1 MAARTDTE
9 LVFGGSAA
17 RLHGED
23 THLLG
28 REAESAGVDAVLRD
42 PDGPRLVLV
51 RGERGVGR
59 TAFVRAAGERLRA
72 DGVAVLAVD
81 CVAGDSER
89 PLLLALRV
97 VMVLEEHRSAAA
109 RRRTPHK
116 SAGETPSGAVSGPPS
131 GAVSGALSALREGDG
146 TAMAGALAGA
156 LAQPAPVVV
165 VVDDAHHADTRSLSL
180 FGELDFGRL
189 PPGAR
194 LALTAVHRAGADGPA
209 PGARTGGPGLERLA
223 RNPSAYEVALPRL
236 GSGTVA
242 ALVAQR
248 LGAVPDDGLV
258 RRVRELSRGI
268 PGAVDALL
276 AAWAEQDAIRVADGH
291 AFLGPGTPPPVLPD
305 DDRYVVALR
314 ALGEPCWTVA
324 GALGVLWPLG
334 PAALPLLAAATG
346 LSDREAGDSVGRLV
360 DAGVLDEPS
369 PSDAGA
375 PQGWT
380 FHLPLLAHAVHARLG
395 PWERGRLSAV
405 AVEALW
411 ADGATPAATASPVPV
426 PVPKP
431 SPAPSPAAAP
441 WPPPLPPT
449 YLPDRIAEAGSLVAP
464 ERAVAEL
471 TAAAR
476 ALYPDLERQGMLRWY
491 LGAVRLIEEPTAR
504 SLTVLR
510 YGQAA
515 HGSGD
520 YATARRAAQWVVS
533 APAEGLE
540 PLALY
545 EAATLLVAAT
555 AAERDWAA
563 LSEMGAA
570 SWWDTTPLPP
580 LATVS
585 GRIQALWQ
593 LEKWREALALLG
605 DTEAVWRRTPD
616 SRALLEL
623 FGRVAEFVLGRPER
637 FTRALTA
644 PEAPDLPRSKAF
656 AMVVA
661 QLDMLLGTGDLR
673 SATALLEAR
682 GLTPELLPAG
692 SRFLLLHLRGRW
704 DEALAL
710 ARRPLVNGGVLNVV
724 PGHHLLPARTA
735 AVLLARGRVTGAAR
749 LIDSARAQGAA
760 GPGAAGPGAAGRGAA
775 GRGAAGR
782 GGTGPGATD
791 DPGASVS
798 GPLEHVLDHVEAEVL
813 RALGDPGRAGRVLR
827 RGLDAA
833 DAHGSVYGTDE
844 LWASLAEV
852 HAEAGHPRRAA
863 ACLERLERLAGRTS
877 GGRTGGGR
885 TGSGRTGSGRTG
897 LLYLL
902 TSARVLRPDSREARA
917 RLLEAV
923 ELARERGQLFETAV
937 TLSAAARGGAGSAAL
952 LYEAYELFGATGAA
966 LWRFRTRTA
975 MREAGLVVPGRRQ
988 ATAENDHLLATL
1000 LAEGLTNRAIADV
1013 LRLSEDAVANRLSR
1027 LFARTGMRSRT
1038 EVVTAVLAGNPPAPE
1053 L

>member
-23 THLLG
+23 AHLLG

-97 VMVLEEHRSAAA
+97 VMVLEKHRSAAA

-116 SAGETPSGAVSGPPS
+116 SAGETPSGAVSG
-131 GAVSGALSALREGDG
+131 ALSAMREGDG
-146 TAMAGALAGA
+146 TAMAGALVGA
-156 LAQPAPVVV
+156 LAQSAPVVV
-165 VVDDAHHADTRSLSL
+165 VVDDAHHADTRSWSL
-180 FGELDFGRL
+180 LGELDFGRL

-194 LALTAVHRAGADGPA
+194 LALTAVHRDGADGPA
-209 PGARTGGPGLERLA
+209 PGARTAGAGLERLA
-223 RNPSAYEVALPRL
+223 RNPSAYEVVLPRL
-236 GSGTVA
+236 GSGTVS

-314 ALGEPCWTVA
+314 SLGEPCWTVA

-334 PAALPLLAAATG
+334 AAALPLLAAATG
-346 LSDREAGDSVGRLV
+346 LSAREVGDSVGRLV
-360 DAGVLDEPS
+360 DAGVLDEPR
-369 PSDAGA
+369 PPDAGA

-411 ADGATPAATASPVPV
+411 ADGATPAAAASPVPV
-426 PVPKP
+426 PAP
-431 SPAPSPAAAP
+431 SPAPTPAPTPTPVTSPTPAPASAP

-476 ALYPDLERQGMLRWY
+476 ALYPDLEHQGMLRWY

-570 SWWDTTPLPP
+570 SWWDSTPLPP

-593 LEKWREALALLG
+593 LEKWREALTLLG

-616 SRALLEL
+616 SRVLLEL

-637 FTRALTA
+637 FTQALTA
-644 PEAPDLPRSKAF
+644 PEPADLPRSKTF

-735 AVLLARGRVTGAAR
+735 AVLLARGRVAGAAR
-749 LIDSARAQGAA
+749 LIDSARAKGVT
-760 GPGAAGPGAAGRGAA
+760 GRD
-775 GRGAAGR
+775 
-782 GGTGPGATD
+782 GTGPGGTD

-813 RALGDPGRAGRVLR
+813 RGLGDPDRAGRVLR

-833 DAHGSVYGTDE
+833 DEHGSVYGTDE

-863 ACLERLERLAGRTS
+863 ACLERLERLAGRTG

-885 TGSGRTGSGRTG
+885 TR

-923 ELARERGQLFETAV
+923 ELAREREQLFETAV

-1038 EVVTAVLAGNPPAPE
+1038 EVVTAVLAGNPSAPE